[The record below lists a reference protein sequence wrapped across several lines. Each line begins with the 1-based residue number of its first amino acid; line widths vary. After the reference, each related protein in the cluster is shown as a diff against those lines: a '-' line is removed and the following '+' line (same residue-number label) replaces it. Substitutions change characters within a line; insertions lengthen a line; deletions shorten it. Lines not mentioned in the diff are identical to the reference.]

1 MFTIEMD
8 WDETC
13 ITVLDDT
20 GKQDDVQVI
29 MYEDIC
35 YIRQWDQ
42 DVGRHDIIA
51 LTPKQLEEIQQAW
64 KLPEGAYLMK
74 GKTND

>member
-35 YIRQWDQ
+35 YIRQWDPT
-42 DVGRHDIIA
+42 VERHDIIA
-51 LTPKQLEEIQQAW
+51 LTPGQLEEIQQAW
-64 KLPEGAYLMK
+64 QLPEGAYQMRRK
-74 GKTND
+74 NE